1 MSARSV
7 EVGSDQGPAGAGTA
21 GRRRL
26 FSARMLVLLVLLAYS
41 GLSVYSGSFLPL
53 RLVNGESME
62 PALSSGDIVLL
73 KGTRFSEI
81 DIGDIIA
88 YKVPEAAEA
97 ASGPTTILHRV
108 QKTAARNGQRVLIT
122 KGDNS
127 STDPWPVT
135 ASQVEG
141 KQALRI
147 PALGKPVVMLTSPRG
162 ILFVSIAILISLLY
176 IPAMVMFHTTVLR
189 KPPSQQDNALEG
201 PRGER
206 LEQPGPGATI
216 IDAVVQEDE
225 TFRPN
230 EYVAEYVAYGNTG
243 LAPNGPQLPTDL
255 FFAKAEAAGSV
266 SPIVEAV
273 EELTREQEQI
283 KESLVQLGESI
294 SEYAVHLKS
303 HTGAV
308 QSLARVAALLEGNI
322 QRQTELMERE
332 AD

>member
-7 EVGSDQGPAGAGTA
+7 EGGSDQGPAGAGTA

-26 FSARMLVLLVLLAYS
+26 FSARLMVLLVLLAYS

-88 YKVPEAAEA
+88 YKVPEAAEG

-189 KPPSQQDNALEG
+189 KPPSQQENALEG
-201 PRGER
+201 PREEP
-206 LEQPGPGATI
+206 LVQPGPGATI
-216 IDAVVQEDE
+216 IDAVV
-225 TFRPN
+225 
-230 EYVAEYVAYGNTG
+230 
-243 LAPNGPQLPTDL
+243 
-255 FFAKAEAAGSV
+255 
-266 SPIVEAV
+266 
-273 EELTREQEQI
+273 
-283 KESLVQLGESI
+283 
-294 SEYAVHLKS
+294 
-303 HTGAV
+303 
-308 QSLARVAALLEGNI
+308 
-322 QRQTELMERE
+322 
-332 AD
+332 